1 MKPEPTTPKPAPSD
15 LEEAN
20 ANLILG
26 QDISVTWFHRAL
38 ILLSVFGLIVRVGFF
53 VEHANTPSFGV
64 PTLDQKYYDTVARM
78 LLAGKDLHELHGFR
92 PLLYPMFL
100 ALFYKLGGTWGVDL
114 ALLVQHL
121 LGIATGLLV
130 ALLGARLFRHRLA
143 GVVGGALFLLAPLPL
158 YFEGEL
164 LIEPSY
170 TFLICLGL
178 LLHLHTATTRGWHSA
193 LLWLLCGGMTVLV
206 SQARANIL
214 VFLAVYPL
222 FAVWRWW
229 HTWERAALV
238 PLLGLAGALAMMIP
252 WGIINLRQADRFHL
266 VTNAGGVNFYFGNR
280 RGANGMFG
288 HDVVTALSDLSRS
301 NKIASASTANERY
314 EDLVEVWAREEYAAA
329 MRAQNRVPE
338 SDPKAISQYWTRRA
352 IDEIK
357 ADPAAWLKLVAKK
370 CWLTLWNKE
379 VPNNKDFAFLQ
390 EEYVWLR
397 VLPVRWVVLLM
408 LAPAGMWAAARFRN
422 RDSLF
427 ILLIY
432 AGIYSA
438 GNVAFFI
445 CDRYRY
451 PVWPALAVLAGGG
464 VLAALEMTRRRQWRG
479 LLWALAGAGL
489 MAAISLPNW
498 FGVKLPNFAQ
508 DFHFRSS
515 AWYEKGRFTEAL
527 EDINRSVELD
537 PNNAGAQQHR
547 GNVLFALNRLEEACQ
562 AYEQTLTLIPGD
574 SGVWNNLGAA
584 LEALGDMDAALRAY
598 RRATE
603 CQPPSPLAFLGV
615 AFIEIRAG
623 QLDDARATLDQLER
637 RQPTPRA
644 ATLAARSVIERRR
657 GDPRH
662 ADALEQQARQLD
674 PAATAWA
681 LERAA
686 KSPAENTARQ
696 RD

>member
-1 MKPEPTTPKPAPSD
+1 MQSAAPPD
-15 LEEAN
+15 WEETN
-20 ANLILG
+20 GRSIFG
-26 QDISVTWFHRAL
+26 KDISVAGFNRALVLL
-38 ILLSVFGLIVRVGFF
+38 ILLGLIVRIGFY

-64 PTLDQKYYDTVARM
+64 PTLDQKYFDTVAKM
-78 LLAGKDLHELHGFR
+78 LLAGEDLHELHGFR
-92 PLLYPMFL
+92 PLLYPIFL
-100 ALFYKLGGTWGVDL
+100 AFFYKLGGNWGVDL

-178 LLHLHTATTRGWHSA
+178 LLHLHTTTIRGWRSA
-193 LLWLLCGGMTVLV
+193 LLWLLCGGMTVLA

-222 FAVWRWW
+222 FAGWRWW
-229 HTWERAALV
+229 HTRERAALL

-252 WGIINLRQADRFHL
+252 WGIINLRQVDRFHL

-280 RGANGMFG
+280 RGADGMFG
-288 HDVVTALSDLSRS
+288 HDVVTALSELSQS
-301 NKIASASTANERY
+301 NAITATATANERY

-329 MRAQNRVPE
+329 MRAQNRPPE
-338 SDPKAISQYWTRRA
+338 SDPKAISQYWTQRA
-352 IDEIK
+352 VDEIK
-357 ADPAAWLKLVAKK
+357 ADPAAWLQLVARK

-390 EEYVWLR
+390 QEYFWLR

-408 LAPAGMWAAARFRN
+408 LAPAGLWAAARFRN
-422 RDSLF
+422 RDNLF
-427 ILLIY
+427 ILLVY

-464 VLAALEMTRRRQWRG
+464 LLAGFEMIRQRRWRG
-479 LLWALAGAGL
+479 LLCVLACAGL

-508 DFHFRSS
+508 DYYFRSS
-515 AWYEKGRFTEAL
+515 AWYEKGGHTEAL
-527 EDINRSVELD
+527 KDINRSVKLD
-537 PNNAGAQQHR
+537 PYNASAQQHR
-547 GNVLFALNRLEEACQ
+547 GNVLFALNRLAEASR
-562 AYEQTLTLIPGD
+562 AYEQALTLIPGD
-574 SGVWNNLGAA
+574 SGVWNNLGAT
-584 LEALGDMDAALRAY
+584 LEALGDTDAALRAY

-603 CQPPSPLAFLGV
+603 CQPPSPLAFLGT
-615 AFIEIRAG
+615 AFVQIRAG
-623 QLDDARATLDQLER
+623 QLEDATATLDQLEKLQR
-637 RQPTPRA
+637 TPRA
-644 ATLAARSVIERRR
+644 ATLAARSAIERRR
-657 GDPRH
+657 GDTRH

-681 LERAA
+681 IERAT
-686 KSPAENTARQ
+686 KSPADNAAPK